1 VGARRLRALV
11 PASRGH
17 CPSSITPGASYKLL
31 RGSIIEHPK
40 RGLQGSHGSCSLPK
54 ARAATAA
61 LGIALVV
68 LFAGC
73 GSSQRGSSGRS
84 RSRVRTSARV
94 AIGLSAAA
102 PAVAVR
108 ELGPVPEQIVAVLD
122 AQGTQ
127 FTAVQGRPRVG
138 KRAAVRVALSAAPWP
153 GCATGISLMRTMR
166 RSKPSAPRGL
176 VWLVSMYSNSRVSP
190 RGGPPHD
197 YAGSSSHREVANYF
211 AVVVDARH
219 GRYVDAQDGYTRTL
233 PRWTTVQPPHCSRP

>member
-1 VGARRLRALV
+1 ML
-11 PASRGH
+11 S
-17 CPSSITPGASYKLL
+17 
-31 RGSIIEHPK
+31 GSIIEHATGACTGATGPAPY
-40 RGLQGSHGSCSLPK
+40 RNV
-54 ARAATAA
+54 RAATAT

-73 GSSQRGSSGRS
+73 GSSQSGPSRS

-94 AIGLSAAA
+94 GIAGLSAAA

-108 ELGPVPEQIVAVLD
+108 GLGPVPEQIVAVLD

-138 KRAAVRVALSAAPWP
+138 KRVAVRVALSAAPWA

-176 VWLVSMYSNSRVSP
+176 VWLVSMYSDSRVSP
-190 RGGPPHD
+190 RGGPPHGH
-197 YAGSSSHREVANYF
+197 AGSSSHREVANYF

-219 GRYVDAQDGYTRTL
+219 GRYVDAQDGYTPTL